1 MVPAILAAI
10 GIIAGGKGVIDT
22 VQGMSKMSEASGA
35 KKDAEI
41 RHKNNINKFQMQ
53 NQATCTLMDEIGK
66 RELTILKSFEEF
78 SNIIERIQG
87 RPEFKGYKK
96 ENVNLPEYNAKE
108 LKEAYVGAGVLL
120 GALGGATLGT
130 AGGFAAAG
138 ATTAAVTALGSAST
152 GTAIASLSGAAATNA
167 TLALLGGG
175 SLAAGG
181 GGIALGSAVLS
192 ASTLGIG
199 MLLGGFIFNMAG
211 DSIAE
216 KVDKICD
223 EVDKEEKVVAEIC
236 SYLKE
241 LHSIAKRFNDSLKL
255 VEFNYEEHMRKL
267 RNIVVINNKTEWRY
281 FTDDEKLVTQN
292 TVLLVALLYRMCKVK
307 MVLED
312 KAKNKNMVNTYAINS
327 SILEA
332 DDFMNSKLRKN
343 ISNTSSETAKNL
355 FNMGQDYYLGRG
367 CKADQCMAVK
377 YYNDSARLG
386 YMPAELKLGK
396 CYEYGYG
403 CSKDK
408 QKAFMWYEKAA
419 EHGNMEAQYKVGT
432 CCEFGRGCTIDKAKA
447 VMWYKKAA
455 AQGHKEAMA
464 MLTLTK

>member
-1 MVPAILAAI
+1 M
-10 GIIAGGKGVIDT
+10 
-22 VQGMSKMSEASGA
+22 
-35 KKDAEI
+35 
-41 RHKNNINKFQMQ
+41 
-53 NQATCTLMDEIGK
+53 
-66 RELTILKSFEEF
+66 
-78 SNIIERIQG
+78 
-87 RPEFKGYKK
+87 
-96 ENVNLPEYNAKE
+96 
-108 LKEAYVGAGVLL
+108 
-120 GALGGATLGT
+120 
-130 AGGFAAAG
+130 
-138 ATTAAVTALGSAST
+138 
-152 GTAIASLSGAAATNA
+152 
-167 TLALLGGG
+167 
-175 SLAAGG
+175 
-181 GGIALGSAVLS
+181 LS

-367 CKADQCMAVK
+367 CKVDQCMAVK

-447 VMWYKKAA
+447 VTWYKKAA